1 MTYTSNGKLD
11 RTKADDG
18 RAAQLARHAPLVR
31 RIAAQLIARL
41 PANVEMDDLIQA
53 GTLGLIDAMN
63 RYDAGGGAQFDTYA
77 SQRIRGAMLDELRA
91 LDPIPRS
98 VRDAARKIERATH
111 QAEQQLGRAPVEIEI
126 AESMGVSLM
135 EYRRMLQDAHGAQII
150 RYDDFDDDDNGERG
164 ASMLERRVD
173 ADVSDPLADMLQN
186 GFREALVDS
195 LKELPEREQL
205 VMNLYYT
212 RDLNL
217 REIGLVLEV
226 SESRVCQLHA
236 QAIGRLR
243 KTMRS
248 REWLEQAA

>member
-1 MTYTSNGKLD
+1 
-11 RTKADDG
+11 
-18 RAAQLARHAPLVR
+18 
-31 RIAAQLIARL
+31 
-41 PANVEMDDLIQA
+41 
-53 GTLGLIDAMN
+53 
-63 RYDAGGGAQFDTYA
+63 
-77 SQRIRGAMLDELRA
+77 
-91 LDPIPRS
+91 
-98 VRDAARKIERATH
+98 
-111 QAEQQLGRAPVEIEI
+111 
-126 AESMGVSLM
+126 
-135 EYRRMLQDAHGAQII
+135 
-150 RYDDFDDDDNGERG
+150 
-164 ASMLERRVD
+164 
-173 ADVSDPLADMLQN
+173 MLQN
-186 GFREALVDS
+186 GFREALIDS